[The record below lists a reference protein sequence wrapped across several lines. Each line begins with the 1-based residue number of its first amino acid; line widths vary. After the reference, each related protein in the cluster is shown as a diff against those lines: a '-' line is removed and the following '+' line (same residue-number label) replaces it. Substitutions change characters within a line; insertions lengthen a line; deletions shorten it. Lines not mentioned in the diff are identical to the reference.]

1 MKFNMMKFRDFFR
14 KKFTRGK
21 HKHGVKTDLSNV
33 AESSNTT
40 NLTMSTPVNETATD
54 LADVAIPND
63 LSHSENS
70 LIVENVNDDYVLLKT
85 AEFIND
91 KELIF
96 GVSIT
101 GKSHRKEKTE
111 CQDYHKFTSLEDG
124 WGVVL
129 LSDGAGSALN
139 AKRGSNA
146 VCEIGSEL
154 VANLVQQYK
163 DKSELPSDK
172 EWYIEIRSVFEF
184 IKEIFVKTAEQEN
197 IDYKTFAATALVLVY
212 SPYGMLTAHIGDGRM
227 GYKDSSDCWH
237 ALITP
242 HKGEEACQTVFITE
256 DWNVISNSKMS
267 GTYIP
272 ETSVIKSI
280 PKAFVLMTDGC
291 EKATWECRILNNS
304 TKKGEEINKPY
315 KKFLDPMINMIM
327 QKENIKEKF
336 EEFANI
342 IDVGNDVC
350 KKETDDKTFV
360 LGILL

>member
-1 MKFNMMKFRDFFR
+1 MKCRDFFR
-14 KKFTRGK
+14 KIFPREK
-21 HKHGVKTDLSNV
+21 HKHGVKTDLSDG

-40 NLTMSTPVNETATD
+40 NITMPTLVNETD
-54 LADVAIPND
+54 LTDVADAND
-63 LSHSENS
+63 SSHSEN
-70 LIVENVNDDYVLLKT
+70 LLVIENVNDDYILLKT

-91 KELIF
+91 KELIL

-101 GKSHRKEKTE
+101 GKSHREKKTE
-111 CQDYHKFTSLEDG
+111 CQDYHKFIPSGDG
-124 WGVVL
+124 WGIVL
-129 LSDGAGSALN
+129 LSDGAGTALN
-139 AKRGSNA
+139 AKRGSEE
-146 VCEIGSEL
+146 VCEFGSEF

-163 DKSELPSDK
+163 DKAELPSDK
-172 EWYIEIRSVFEF
+172 EWYIEIRRVFEF

-242 HKGEEACQTVFITE
+242 HKGEKANQTTFITE

-272 ETSVIKSI
+272 ETSVIKSV
-280 PKAFVLMTDGC
+280 PKAFVLMSDGC
-291 EKATWECRILNNS
+291 EKATWECTIFNNS
-304 TKKGEEINKPY
+304 TKKGEEVNKPY
-315 KKFLDPMINMIM
+315 KKFLDPMIDRIM
-327 QKENIKEKF
+327 KEENIKEKF
-336 EEFANI
+336 EEFVNI
-342 IDVGNDVC
+342 INIGNDVC
-350 KKETDDKTFV
+350 KRETDDKTFV